1 MKKNKDVSDDF
12 VEYIVDKISQKV
24 IRENSTDRARL
35 FTLVI
40 YQDTTTY
47 DYKEV
52 LDYFRSLKKCAY
64 ILHDKD
70 LKSDMLGQEIDEN
83 KKAHYHIVVKYD
95 NATTPQA
102 ISNKCGVPTNYIQSI
117 RSERQMLRYLTHIDD
132 KSKYQYEYN
141 DIYFTPSYERELKSA
156 YDDLKTEEEQL
167 LIIKDYID
175 NLDKS
180 LAYST
185 RLFKLIL
192 FVNTNNYN
200 RIYKRY
206 EKEFNSILKFE
217 E

>member
-1 MKKNKDVSDDF
+1 MEKNIDLSNEFVDF
-12 VEYIVDKISQKV
+12 IVDKISQKV
-24 IRENSTDRARL
+24 IKDNATDRARI
-35 FTLVI
+35 FTIVA
-40 YQDTTTY
+40 YSDTTTY
-47 DYKEV
+47 NIEEV
-52 LDYFRSLKKCAY
+52 LSYFRSLKKCAY
-64 ILHDKD
+64 ILHNQD
-70 LKSDMLGQEIDEN
+70 LKTDLSGELEEL
-83 KKAHYHIVVKYD
+83 KKEHYHIVVKYD

-102 ISNKCGVPTNYIQSI
+102 ISNKCGIPTNYIQSV

-132 KSKYQYEYN
+132 KEKYQYEYN

-156 YDDLKTEEEQL
+156 YDDLKTEEEQM
-167 LIIKDYID
+167 LIIKDFID
-175 NLDKS
+175 HIDKN

-206 EKEFNSILKFE
+206 EKQFNDILKFE